1 MAKASQPLCRAPDG
15 CASGK
20 LTVAR
25 IPEVKSSAFKKPYNL
40 LIARGQGRKQ
50 PSLWGI
56 VLSQLANQP
65 AGYSFPKEG
74 AGERAH
80 LDSFLIMAQQHS
92 LPHAY
97 PMSPECEFANP
108 SKIYDQ
114 NFGEGKAGRDTPSP
128 SFQTAEVTLNE
139 HKFQVFLDVCQ
150 FTPDEIAVR
159 TVDNLLEVTAQH
171 PQKVDRHGFISRE
184 FTRTYILPLDV
195 DPLSVKA
202 TVTHDGILSIEVR
215 RTGKEVKA
223 KVNEVEV
230 TSQGQSER
238 KAGSSGETT
247 DP

>member
-1 MAKASQPLCRAPDG
+1 KRQTEYMG
-15 CASGK
+15 
-20 LTVAR
+20 
-25 IPEVKSSAFKKPYNL
+25 
-40 LIARGQGRKQ
+40 
-50 PSLWGI
+50 
-56 VLSQLANQP
+56 
-65 AGYSFPKEG
+65 
-74 AGERAH
+74 H

-114 NFGEGKAGRDTPSP
+114 NFGEGLSPRDILAPTLYHGYYIRPRINKQLERGIS
-128 SFQTAEVTLNE
+128 EVTLNE

-202 TVTHDGILSIEVR
+202 TVTHDGILSVEVR

-230 TSQGQSER
+230 TSQGQPER
-238 KAGSSGETT
+238 KAGSSGETS

>member
-1 MAKASQPLCRAPDG
+1 
-15 CASGK
+15 
-20 LTVAR
+20 
-25 IPEVKSSAFKKPYNL
+25 
-40 LIARGQGRKQ
+40 
-50 PSLWGI
+50 
-56 VLSQLANQP
+56 
-65 AGYSFPKEG
+65 
-74 AGERAH
+74 
-80 LDSFLIMAQQHS
+80 MAQQHS

-114 NFGEGKAGRDTPSP
+114 NFGEGKLERGIS
-128 SFQTAEVTLNE
+128 EVTLNE

-195 DPLSVKA
+195 DPFSVKA

-215 RTGKEVKA
+215 RTGKALKA
-223 KVNEVEV
+223 KINEVEV
-230 TSQGQSER
+230 TCQGQPER
-238 KAGSSGETT
+238 KEGSQERPQIPKTSF
-247 DP
+247 

>member
-1 MAKASQPLCRAPDG
+1 
-15 CASGK
+15 
-20 LTVAR
+20 
-25 IPEVKSSAFKKPYNL
+25 
-40 LIARGQGRKQ
+40 
-50 PSLWGI
+50 
-56 VLSQLANQP
+56 
-65 AGYSFPKEG
+65 
-74 AGERAH
+74 
-80 LDSFLIMAQQHS
+80 MAQQHS

-114 NFGEGKAGRDTPSP
+114 NFGEGLSP
-128 SFQTAEVTLNE
+128 GDILAPTLYHGYYIRPRINKQLERGISEVTLNE

-195 DPLSVKA
+195 DPFSVKA

-215 RTGKEVKA
+215 RTGKAMKA

-230 TSQGQSER
+230 TCQGPPER
-238 KAGSSGETT
+238 KEGSPGKAS